1 MADRIETPAITV
13 PAGTLDTAPQT
24 TALTLRDAVLERI
37 EVRIPPGPSG
47 LVGFAFLHSGQQVI
61 PFVVGQWIIADNESL
76 DWPVENYPTGNKWSV
91 RAYNTDV
98 YDHTLYLR
106 LHFRELS
113 QPILGAPQPILIVSQ
128 SASVE
133 NE

>member
-1 MADRIETPAITV
+1 MADRIETPVITV
-13 PAGTLDTAPQT
+13 PAGTLAAAPQT

-61 PFVVGQWIIADNESL
+61 PFIEGQWIITDDESL
-76 DWPVENYPTGNKWSV
+76 DWAVENYPTGNKWSI

-98 YDHTLYLR
+98 YEHSLYLR
-106 LHFRELS
+106 LHFREIVRPAS
-113 QPILGAPQPILIVSQ
+113 GSPEPIAIVSL
-128 SASVE
+128 SGAVDE
-133 NE
+133 L